1 MRGTRLVLAGPS
13 TRFSG
18 WSIPSP
24 SGALHGST
32 LIVCLMSV
40 DAGETVDS
48 RSLPQAKPSREPSR
62 DKVFPEVGHRPLDS
76 QGRWFWVYPT
86 PRSHSP
92 LVAERGRTLPRGTRR
107 WPVACFSE
115 VTPQYGSV
123 HTFGVDPRNLLS
135 VALHR
140 ERTASARRS
149 GHAAAFQRPTPGARP
164 RVTVSAQ
171 SIHPFHGVGTVP
183 ATCDRRSESLK
194 RRSNN
199 DV

>member
-1 MRGTRLVLAGPS
+1 MRRARLVLAGPS
-13 TRFSG
+13 TRFSE

-32 LIVCLMSV
+32 LIVCLMSA

-48 RSLPQAKPSREPSR
+48 RSLPQAKPSCEPSP

-115 VTPQYGSV
+115 VTPQYGSL
-123 HTFGVDPRNLLS
+123 HAFGVDPRNLLS
-135 VALHR
+135 VALHG
-140 ERTASARRS
+140 ERTPERS
-149 GHAAAFQRPTPGARP
+149 CSR
-164 RVTVSAQ
+164 VSAAHAGGTP
-171 SIHPFHGVGTVP
+171 SRHRFCTEYPSFPRGRHGFG
-183 ATCDRRSESLK
+183 DM
-194 RRSNN
+194 
-199 DV
+199 